1 MATLAELSIKA
12 DTSQVVKADQDLQKL
27 GNTAQT
33 TEKKTDGFTAGA
45 GKATKAS
52 SGFSNG
58 ARNLSLQLSQVAQQG
73 SVTGNYF
80 QALAI
85 QLPDIMLSFGTLGIL
100 VGAAA
105 GVLGTVLVDALSG
118 SSKETK
124 ELDKNINELMDS
136 LESSEREANES
147 ILARLKLQAI
157 EAEDEIRK
165 LQNTT
170 DGLSGRALRAASAG
184 EEIRANRIKE
194 ITEEIL
200 ELEGRS
206 ATTGR
211 ARNAIAANRRRLQSE
226 LAELQAVET
235 SRSEKAAEI
244 EGRRQKI
251 LEAIEVVQGRLN
263 DKQSSGIDNSA
274 ETLKNLEAAEEQ
286 IMRASLSRNDSAV
299 QAASNRNSML
309 AQAYSDDLISFERY
323 KELKT
328 QNQQN
333 LQDDLSQIEEQGMRQ
348 RQQILTDGQQAALG
362 AAGALFGNLAA
373 IAKEGGKKQFDEYKA
388 LASAQ
393 AAISAALAISQ
404 ALAAVPP
411 PLNIVLAS
419 SIGALTAVQI
429 AKINQQEYTGA
440 RALGGQVQG
449 GNKYLVGENG
459 PEVVTMGANGYVTPN
474 SQLGGGTQVT
484 QVFNFSAGVTRAEL
498 AGVLPQVAEA
508 AKQATL
514 AALSKGGSA
523 SQAVRR
529 RA

>member
-12 DTSQVVKADQDLQKL
+12 DTSQVVKADQDLKKL
-27 GNTAQT
+27 GNTAQN

-105 GVLGTVLVDALSG
+105 GVLGVGFANAASEA
-118 SSKETK
+118 SKETSTLSDEIDQLVDSYDDLGNKQRDLIRLKIAEETAKLNK
-124 ELDKNINELMDS
+124 ETRIAQGDVKTYAFQLDRLISQYDKGRIGIIEYKD
-136 LESSEREANES
+136 EY
-147 ILARLKLQAI
+147 ARLNKL
-157 EAEDEIRK
+157 
-165 LQNTT
+165 
-170 DGLSGRALRAASAG
+170 
-184 EEIRANRIKE
+184 
-194 ITEEIL
+194 IT
-200 ELEGRS
+200 
-206 ATTGR
+206 
-211 ARNAIAANRRRLQSE
+211 
-226 LAELQAVET
+226 
-235 SRSEKAAEI
+235 
-244 EGRRQKI
+244 
-251 LEAIEVVQGRLN
+251 
-263 DKQSSGIDNSA
+263 DNSA
-274 ETLKNLEAAEEQ
+274 TIEANNATIAERNKVLDGSKQKAEELAAVEIASLQSRADALQRLETVEAQIANSSLSTQARAIDAAE
-286 IMRASLSRNDSAV
+286 
-299 QAASNRNSML
+299 NRNSML

-474 SQLGGGTQVT
+474 SQLGGGAQVT